1 MPVFRRL
8 VFGDVSF
15 SETDD
20 YRDFQF
26 RFLCLVILI
35 GALITG
41 LLVLGS
47 WSAANTIN
55 PAHVRSMT
63 LFTSAS
69 LLAWWVLRGRPGLF
83 HPVAWAY
90 ECLCILEYV
99 SALYYVSEDEFRVV
113 WFLTNIP
120 GVYLLLGQGPGLA
133 VTVLTALGLMLGNAW
148 LPAPYSHNAMAT
160 LLFSIVY
167 LGMFFHLFS
176 ARALSYYRQ
185 LNSSRRQLL
194 QLALHDHLTGVFNAR
209 AFYQTCSAQAGLA
222 RYAVIFIDLDH
233 FKSVNDTHG
242 HAAGDAVLRVV
253 AALLGGLVRSQDCL
267 GRVGGEEFCIFLPD
281 TDRQTAMQLAAHIR
295 EAVAALPIAI
305 ADGKSI
311 SVTASLGVASHCGSQ
326 EDFQQ
331 VLQQA
336 DSAMYQAKQAGRN
349 RVSCLDAA

>member
-1 MPVFRRL
+1 
-8 VFGDVSF
+8 
-15 SETDD
+15 
-20 YRDFQF
+20 
-26 RFLCLVILI
+26 
-35 GALITG
+35 
-41 LLVLGS
+41 
-47 WSAANTIN
+47 
-55 PAHVRSMT
+55 
-63 LFTSAS
+63 
-69 LLAWWVLRGRPGLF
+69 
-83 HPVAWAY
+83 
-90 ECLCILEYV
+90 LCILEYV

-242 HAAGDAVLRVV
+242 HTAGDAVLRVV